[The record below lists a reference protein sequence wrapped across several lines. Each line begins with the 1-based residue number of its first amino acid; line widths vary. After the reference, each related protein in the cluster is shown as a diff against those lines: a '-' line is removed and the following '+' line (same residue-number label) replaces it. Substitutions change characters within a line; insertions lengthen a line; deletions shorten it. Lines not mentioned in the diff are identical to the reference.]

1 MPNLKTLLTAVFL
14 ATGGN
19 TTPQSNPVYKH
30 KESKLTTPGFLF
42 GYDSGIITSTIG
54 QTQFIKYFSNP
65 SDTVTGGIVSAF
77 QGGAILGTIIN
88 IFTGDRLGRKWS
100 VFTGACISC
109 FGCALQAGAVNM
121 VMLIIGRFIAGA
133 AVGML
138 TSVIPMYAGEIAES
152 SSRGMMSG
160 LLQWMLSWGFL
171 VAQWLGYGCSFNE
184 TEFQCKCF

>member
-1 MPNLKTLLTAVFL
+1 MRL
-14 ATGGN
+14 
-19 TTPQSNPVYKH
+19 
-30 KESKLTTPGFLF
+30 GFLF

-54 QTQFIKYFSNP
+54 QTEFIKYFSNP

-88 IFTGDRLGRKWS
+88 IFTGDRLGRKYS
-100 VFTGACISC
+100 VLAGACVSC
-109 FGCALQAGAVNM
+109 FGCALQAGAINM
-121 VMLIIGRFIAGA
+121 VMLIVGRFIAGV

-160 LLQWMLSWGFL
+160 LLQWMLSWGYL
-171 VAQWLGYGCSFNE
+171 IAQWLGYGCSFNE
-184 TEFQCKCF
+184 TSFQCE